1 MNQTGH
7 LKYRSSPVSGVS
19 SAFSTQRE
27 RILINCNVHRESS
40 DGVECSLYAP
50 LHQRIFTTASSSTSS
65 SSSSSSSRSAF
76 PGVLKVGLGVPSCE
90 RIDFMDIGNSLEP
103 DSGAGTMP
111 KIEILGLDS
120 PSEHMHLSR
129 MGALQKSQSE
139 SSDSLDGLFIGKK
152 DEIVADGHPKEEPDV
167 FDVDNDDR
175 RASLLM
181 MNFSLDEVNF
191 AMDKLGEDAP
201 ISELVDFIFAA
212 QIAENQV
219 HDNPNHG
226 NGERNKESTTES
238 LFGTMDKTLRLLELG
253 FSENQISAAIEKY
266 GTEVPITELADAICA
281 DEVGDTCS
289 AANKRLLTSFNRN
302 RSWTSGMEDGP
313 SNHSFDPFTVKTE
326 EFCLDAGS
334 QFSDIDLEKYKG
346 KRPKEEYIDE
356 LSSLKRPK
364 QEYNDDLSNYLGP
377 TCAEPRK
384 GVQMPVH
391 RREVHRKARR
401 LDGFEMLESSKPKS
415 CKSVDKMVAKPPYF
429 FYGNV
434 MNLSHDSWMKI
445 SQFLYATEPEYV
457 DTQFFSALSRK
468 EGYIHNLPPGN
479 RFHILPKPPT
489 TIQEV
494 IPHAKRWWPSWDTR
508 KQLSCIST
516 ETTGISQLCDRLG
529 KIVATSKGLLSV
541 EQQRDILHQCKTSN
555 LVWVGRNKL
564 APIEPEYIEKI
575 LGYPINHT
583 RVAELSLQER
593 LQLLKHCFQTDTL
606 GYHLSVLKSLF
617 PGGLSV
623 LSIYSGFG
631 GAEITLQ
638 RLGICLKGVV
648 SVEPSEMKQKILKKW
663 WQSAGQ
669 MGELVQIENIQKLT
683 SSKVESLVQKFGG
696 FDLIICQNPYNYYSK
711 KPTMAVDSGGL
722 GGLDFSLFYE
732 FVRVLQRF
740 VDDRRELSFQ
750 NFKTIFLKLI
760 TDVLRWSD
768 DCPTIMPAKFGL
780 RTQLIKMRKKKF
792 MN

>member
-1 MNQTGH
+1 
-7 LKYRSSPVSGVS
+7 
-19 SAFSTQRE
+19 
-27 RILINCNVHRESS
+27 
-40 DGVECSLYAP
+40 
-50 LHQRIFTTASSSTSS
+50 
-65 SSSSSSSRSAF
+65 
-76 PGVLKVGLGVPSCE
+76 
-90 RIDFMDIGNSLEP
+90 MDIGNSLEP

-129 MGALQKSQSE
+129 MGDNVASSSSSNIRSSLIGMGFSPSLVDKVIEEKGEDNVDLLLETLFAYSALQKSQSE

-152 DEIVADGHPKEEPDV
+152 DEIVADGHPKEVLHKSYCELSDSLDSLFGDDKDTSSSPNFAAQICPKEEPDV

-219 HDNPNHG
+219 DDNPNHG
-226 NGERNKESTTES
+226 NGERNEESTTES

-289 AANKRLLTSFNRN
+289 AANKHLLTSFNRN

-364 QEYNDDLSNYLGP
+364 QEYNDDLSSYLGP

-457 DTQFFSALSRK
+457 NTQFFSALSRK

-494 IPHAKRWWPSWDTR
+494 IPHTKRWWPSWDTR

-631 GAEITLQ
+631 GAEITLH
-638 RLGICLKGVV
+638 RLGIYLKGVV
-648 SVEPSEMKQKILKKW
+648 SVEPSEMKQKILRKW

-696 FDLIICQNPYNYYSK
+696 FDLIICQNPYNYSSK

-732 FVRVLQRF
+732 FVRVLQR
-740 VDDRRELSFQ
+740 VRSAMER
-750 NFKTIFLKLI
+750 NI
-760 TDVLRWSD
+760 
-768 DCPTIMPAKFGL
+768 
-780 RTQLIKMRKKKF
+780 
-792 MN
+792 